1 MVSNAL
7 VTDLRALRQM
17 VSRALATDLRA
28 LRQMVSRA
36 LATDLRALRQMVS
49 RALATDLR
57 ALRQMVHPVFHV
69 AAPAAAAPE
78 TAPSGSLGSDMS
90 TTGYLASPTAPRAKL
105 GSLQAR
111 LAAAS
116 ALPLL
121 LAWAVHA
128 GFHGACWSTC
138 LADHLLG

>member
-7 VTDLRALRQM
+7 V
-17 VSRALATDLRA
+17 TDLRA